1 MAAVA
6 PTSGIALSPYPF
18 PTGNGASTDVET
30 ASASSRSSPVDLAPK
45 IIQYIGGRA
54 ITAQDVVTRR
64 TVMES
69 LQWRPFMKSAEL
81 QKAFEDDANKA
92 AVWLAIYRLH
102 TSLPTQDGLAILRG
116 GEPKGVRVVAEVALK
131 AGAMILSPLVQGSN
145 RIVSRTT
152 QPWALP
158 VTGECPRASTFN
170 LYRCLASIGP
180 STF

>member
-1 MAAVA
+1 MDFSKVLGVLDREILGALVGSRGDNKLDEVFKAGHRAYVKLAAVA

-45 IIQYIGGRA
+45 IIQYIGGKA

-81 QKAFEDDANKA
+81 QKVFEDDANKA
-92 AVWLAIYRLH
+92 AAWLAINRLH

-116 GEPKGVRVVAEVALK
+116 GEPKGVRVVARRL
-131 AGAMILSPLVQGSN
+131 L
-145 RIVSRTT
+145 
-152 QPWALP
+152 
-158 VTGECPRASTFN
+158 
-170 LYRCLASIGP
+170 
-180 STF
+180 